1 MNTPLNDTVDR
12 RYICHDVLNF
22 KPVEPLRK
30 NHIVI
35 KGIEQ
40 QLNEVAMDSSS
51 VSLTKIE
58 SSSMILKPRNISLR
72 HLILLD
78 RSIRL
83 FAVIIAACFRESI
96 RLKISI
102 RC

>member
-1 MNTPLNDTVDR
+1 MHKLMNTPLNDT
-12 RYICHDVLNF
+12 HDVLNF
-22 KPVEPLRK
+22 KPVEPLVCISIQRMKNIEK

-78 RSIRL
+78 RSIR
-83 FAVIIAACFRESI
+83 FSRIKCKS
-96 RLKISI
+96 
-102 RC
+102 